1 MGKVVKG
8 KRYLQVKD
16 KECKTVISKSNIV
29 NRSMALEQGHAWV
42 AVRRAPLRRRS
53 QFNR

>member
-16 KECKTVISKSNIV
+16 KKYKTVLSKSNIV
-29 NRSMALEQGHAWV
+29 NRCMAPEQGHAWV
-42 AVRRAPLRRRS
+42 AVRRSPLRRRS
-53 QFNR
+53 HFNR